1 MNHYRHHI
9 GDYRKDT
16 AHLSLLEHGIYRQAL
31 DLYYLEEQPLPSDLG
46 RLMRLLCVRNADEE
60 RSLCAVL
67 ADFFVLTDEGYV
79 HARCEREL
87 EAIYAKS
94 DKARESAM
102 KRWSAK
108 KQPVSGK
115 KKRDNANAMR
125 THSERNANG
134 MLPSNPVPSNPVPKE
149 KTARG
154 AEIDLSK
161 LPQALSSCVWTDYWQ
176 WRTQNKY
183 PTNQHVVNRIASQ
196 LQQCEEA
203 GYPPDDA
210 LVTAMERG
218 WRTVK
223 LNWLENENA
232 KSTRTGSNG
241 SRARQVADRL
251 DSIVRDGLPEERTER
266 MGGGDLPEAAGGVR
280 GALDGEYRRH

>member
-31 DLYYLEEQPLPSDLG
+31 DLYYLEEQPLPLDLP

-67 ADFFVLTDEGYV
+67 ADFFTETEEGYV
-79 HARCEREL
+79 HTRCEREL

-94 DKARESAM
+94 DKARDSAM
-102 KRWSAK
+102 KRWEAK
-108 KQPVSGK
+108 KQPVSRK
-115 KKRDNANAMR
+115 KKSANANAMP

-134 MLPSNPVPSNPVPKE
+134 MLPSNPVTHNPLPKE
-149 KTARG
+149 NKQRAQ
-154 AEIDLSK
+154 EIDLSK
-161 LPQALSSCVWTDYWQ
+161 MPAALSQGIWTDYWQ
-176 WRTQNKY
+176 WRAQNKY

-196 LQQCEEA
+196 LQQCDEA
-203 GYPPDDA
+203 GYPPDEA

-223 LNWLENENA
+223 LDWLENANA
-232 KSTRTGSNG
+232 KGTRAGGNG
-241 SRARQVADRL
+241 SRAKRVADTL
-251 DSIVRDGLPEERTER
+251 DDIIRNGLPEERADR
-266 MGGGDLPEAAGGVR
+266 MGGSDLSEAAGGLRV
-280 GALDGEYRRH
+280 ALDGEYRRH